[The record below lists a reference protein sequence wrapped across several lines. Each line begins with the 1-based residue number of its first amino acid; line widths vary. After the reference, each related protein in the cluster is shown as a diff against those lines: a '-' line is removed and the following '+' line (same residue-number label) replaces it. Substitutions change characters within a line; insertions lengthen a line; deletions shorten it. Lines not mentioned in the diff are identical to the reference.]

1 MRIDRFLSKN
11 RILDLT
17 SRELPAALDEL
28 LAVALPAGTSAAERN
43 RLRVELIA
51 REAQMQKRVADWA
64 SLPSICTP
72 LVKNT
77 VIAVGRLP
85 KRVPA
90 EAEPPEKDA
99 ASSGFRVIFLVLAP
113 KQGRSYLTI
122 LSELVHALED
132 EDEKALACVED
143 LAEFR
148 RVIIKIFRGAERAA
162 PYQDSRWNR
171 QFAKTA
177 ARLAKATHC
186 QVLLF
191 FADTFSVPVSL
202 SEQTDTSFRTIVV
215 SGGNAEYVFPSGKKP
230 EVINVSSFGTHRMSQ
245 LRAALFVGLMR
256 ESIKPTDRVC
266 CLGGGDGSDK
276 LDSLIVIE
284 VAQEFPSMMAKHA
297 STLLPSHVRPE
308 VLERVIGIATD
319 LAVEGR
325 EGKPVGTI
333 LVLGDLDKIKP
344 FMEQLVMNPFS
355 GYREEDRSILNPFIE
370 ETIKEWALID
380 GAFVIDGNGTVYS
393 AGSRLTAVDSQLSL
407 QSGLGTRHA
416 AAAAISS
423 VTDCAAVCVS
433 SSGQVT
439 LFRRGEAVVLL
450 DRSVSRTV

>member
-28 LAVALPAGTSAAERN
+28 LAVALPAGTPAAERN

-90 EAEPPEKDA
+90 ADAESSEKDA
-99 ASSGFRVIFLVLAP
+99 ANTGFRVIFLVLAP

-148 RVIIKIFRGAERAA
+148 RVIMKIFRGAERAA

-186 QVLLF
+186 QVL
-191 FADTFSVPVSL
+191 
-202 SEQTDTSFRTIVV
+202 
-215 SGGNAEYVFPSGKKP
+215 
-230 EVINVSSFGTHRMSQ
+230 
-245 LRAALFVGLMR
+245 
-256 ESIKPTDRVC
+256 
-266 CLGGGDGSDK
+266 
-276 LDSLIVIE
+276 
-284 VAQEFPSMMAKHA
+284 
-297 STLLPSHVRPE
+297 
-308 VLERVIGIATD
+308 
-319 LAVEGR
+319 
-325 EGKPVGTI
+325 
-333 LVLGDLDKIKP
+333 
-344 FMEQLVMNPFS
+344 
-355 GYREEDRSILNPFIE
+355 
-370 ETIKEWALID
+370 
-380 GAFVIDGNGTVYS
+380 
-393 AGSRLTAVDSQLSL
+393 
-407 QSGLGTRHA
+407 
-416 AAAAISS
+416 
-423 VTDCAAVCVS
+423 
-433 SSGQVT
+433 
-439 LFRRGEAVVLL
+439 
-450 DRSVSRTV
+450 